1 MVTSKTTVLYVIL
14 TLGLF
19 FVLIGS
25 FILNERSKL
34 ILRNSNNRL
43 RNADN
48 RLLLR
53 VDRNVLMEDPHSA
66 VSSPLVIETLDN
78 AAADAVGR
86 NHLLPDG
93 RGRVV
98 ILSHEFSITGAPRVC
113 AELAQSLGDLD
124 FDTSLSALSL
134 SQVDSV
140 HSMSERDLQNVA
152 NLLPSLQ
159 PNFFSFRLHRGRID
173 GSLNELV
180 ENADVVVVSTAVIPS
195 SLFVSRFAQSEV
207 RCGNLVWWIHE
218 SESVMS
224 ALGDEAITCALDT
237 LSVLGKRIERKSDRS
252 KKLCIGG
259 HIDQTNNVINN
270 PGDQTNNAINNA
282 GVSLHNLE
290 VNSKTSDHRG
300 RLHETVVFPSLA
312 AQAYWVTAASRLPE
326 TQRLFAVAA
335 INSAKIVLW
344 GLPSWKLSALRYRGQ
359 ENEIFRERERLR
371 LDLGISKDDLVFLS
385 LGTLHALKGHAG
397 IIRAMRCAASGRSDG
412 VANAN
417 GERVPSPSRLVLV
430 TVGGGFC
437 ADYRHFPFSD
447 CKGSESAAF
456 IEGLKLT
463 LPTPCSDLK
472 KGGDSEKVVDDMS
485 WVLRDESFHFL
496 PAVRRIEPYFAM
508 ADVFVSNT
516 LGGGETWGLAS
527 LEAMGA
533 GLPVLAASRGGSLE
547 LIVDG
552 ETGLLHR
559 DEFGLAE
566 NIRAISKDDEL
577 RRKLGIAAGKRAV
590 EKFGDEHVVKS
601 VLGTLQ

>member
-1 MVTSKTTVLYVIL
+1 MASKTNVLYVIL
-14 TLGLF
+14 TLGLL
-19 FVLIGS
+19 FVLTGS
-25 FILNERSKL
+25 FILNEQNRL

-53 VDRNVLMEDPHSA
+53 VDRNTLMEVPHSA

-78 AAADAVGR
+78 AADAVGR
-86 NHLLPDG
+86 NLLPDG

-140 HSMSERDLQNVA
+140 HSMPESDLQNVE
-152 NLLPSLQ
+152 NLLPSLP
-159 PNFFSFRLHRGRID
+159 PNYFSFRLHRGRID

-237 LSVLGKRIERKSDRS
+237 LSVLGKRIERKSDRI

-259 HIDQTNNVINN
+259 HMDQTNNVINN
-270 PGDQTNNAINNA
+270 S
-282 GVSLHNLE
+282 GVTLHNLE
-290 VNSKTSDHRG
+290 VDSKTSDHRG
-300 RLHETVVFPSLA
+300 RLHDTVVFPSLA

-326 TQRLFAVAA
+326 TQRSFAVAA
-335 INSAKIVLW
+335 IKSSKIVLW
-344 GLPSWKLSALRYRGQ
+344 GLPSWKLSALRFKGQ
-359 ENEIFRERERLR
+359 EDEAFRERERLR

-397 IIRAMRCAASGRSDG
+397 IIRAMRCATSKRKEGGDVNSK
-412 VANAN
+412 
-417 GERVPSPSRLVLV
+417 GERVPTSLPPRLVLV
-430 TVGGGFC
+430 AVGGGFC
-437 ADYRHFPFSD
+437 ADHRHFPFSD

-456 IEGLKLT
+456 LEGLKLSS
-463 LPTPCSDLK
+463 PTPCSDLK
-472 KGGDSEKVVDDMS
+472 KGDDTEIVEDDMS
-485 WVLRDESFHFL
+485 WVLRDELFHFL

-527 LEAMGA
+527 LEAMGS
-533 GLPVLAASRGGSLE
+533 GLPVLAAARGGSLE

-559 DEFGLAE
+559 DELSLSE
-566 NIRAISKDDEL
+566 NIRAISKDDKL
-577 RRKLGIAAGKRAV
+577 RRTLGTAAGKRAV
-590 EKFGDEHVVKS
+590 EKFGDEHVVTS